1 VTKLHGICAV
11 FALLAGGLAAGA
23 DIRAHTRLKP
33 DSGTAVSSAQAIAL
47 TLTLS
52 PVAVRPVQTWL
63 RSGAILDKDG
73 MVLTALLQP
82 PDAQQVAVGQRV
94 RVFSLESRSSMYQAR
109 VARVDMRDDRALVAI
124 ALTSRPRIASS
135 SYLLEIISDQG
146 QFLSVPNEAIIDE
159 GDRRIL
165 YVQQPGGDYLPQAV
179 EIGVQGELYSQ
190 VLSGVKEG
198 DQVVTIGSFFIDA
211 EHKMKGSN

>member
-1 VTKLHGICAV
+1 MRVSCVVCA
-11 FALLAGGLAAGA
+11 ALAWGVAGGA
-23 DIRAHTRLKP
+23 DIREHTRMKP
-33 DSGTAVSSAQAIAL
+33 DAGTAVSSAQAIAL

-52 PVAVRPVQTWL
+52 PVTVRPVQMWL
-63 RSGAILDKDG
+63 RSGASLDKDG
-73 MVLTALLQP
+73 MVLTAVLQP

-109 VARVDMRDDRALVAI
+109 VARVNPQEDRALVQV
-124 ALTSRPRIASS
+124 ALTSRPRIAST
-135 SYLLEIISDQG
+135 SYLLEIISEQG

-165 YVQQPGGDYLPQAV
+165 YVQQRGGDYRPQAV

-211 EHKMKGSN
+211 EHKMKGSD